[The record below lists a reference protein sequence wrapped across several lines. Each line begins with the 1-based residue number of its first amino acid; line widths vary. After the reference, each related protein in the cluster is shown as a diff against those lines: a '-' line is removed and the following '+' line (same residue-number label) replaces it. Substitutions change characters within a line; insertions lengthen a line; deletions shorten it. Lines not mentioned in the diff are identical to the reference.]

1 MKRLKRR
8 HLRHLKSEDIG
19 KVASQAKSHGA
30 LVQFKLM
37 VNFLQTGVELVKNWK
52 QSCQNSIVQGVDDPI
67 NMGLYTKDY
76 SFSMANLIISLKNYS

>member
-1 MKRLKRR
+1 
-8 HLRHLKSEDIG
+8 
-19 KVASQAKSHGA
+19 
-30 LVQFKLM
+30 M
-37 VNFLQTGVELVKNWK
+37 VIFLQTGVELVKNWK

>member
-1 MKRLKRR
+1 MKRLKRQ
-8 HLRHLKSEDIG
+8 HLRHLKSEEVE

-37 VNFLQTGVELVKNWK
+37 VNKLGWELVKNWK

-76 SFSMANLIISLKNYS
+76 NFSVTNLSILLKNYS